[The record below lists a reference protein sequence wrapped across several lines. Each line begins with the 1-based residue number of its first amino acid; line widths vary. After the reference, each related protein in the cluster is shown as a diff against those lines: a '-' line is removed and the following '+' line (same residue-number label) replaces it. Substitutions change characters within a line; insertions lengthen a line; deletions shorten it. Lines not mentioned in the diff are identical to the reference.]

1 MARAQLPK
9 AEAYAWAIIAAART
23 YGDDPVAVLA
33 SPRRGHKRCL
43 FAVVDALSRV
53 SGLPMRAIAKP
64 LGVQDSSVRT
74 ARSQHRG
81 AYSQARLAAQAA
93 VADLVTVA
101 PTDRRVQSAPRS
113 AGAPIRIVPQS
124 SMGISAT
131 PPQTSRSAPARVVAG
146 TTVHRI
152 LQELAQGPRNT
163 CALAT
168 ILDVKEG
175 VISSNLR
182 IMAYEGQ
189 VEAGPLPEGGLRV
202 QLWSL
207 RQTVSA

>member
-23 YGDDPVAVLA
+23 YGDDPVSVLA
-33 SPRRGHKRCL
+33 SPKRGHKRCL

-93 VADLVTVA
+93 VADLVSVA
-101 PTDRRVQSAPRS
+101 PTDRRVQARVEPK
-113 AGAPIRIVPQS
+113 AKPVPQS
-124 SMGISAT
+124 STGISAP
-131 PPQTSRSAPARVVAG
+131 PPQTSRSAPARVVPG